1 MLSSLHIE
9 NLKCFPALSL
19 PLAPLTL
26 LTGFNAAGKST
37 ALQPLLLL
45 AQTMRSGG
53 ASRRVPLNGS
63 LTKLGTSGE
72 AVNEQSNNKVIVFG
86 IETDQAGATWTLE
99 ADKPG
104 ETNLVVAGTTFFPEP
119 EHSSLPDARVEK
131 LLCPSGSLPGELAAL
146 FESVRSTIFISATR
160 SGTPD
165 TFPSPMVSDP
175 VNGDVGVE
183 GEFAP
188 WWFERYL
195 DEEIDAARRHPD
207 EDSYGFR
214 HQLNAWLSDIF
225 PGVDANAEKIV
236 NTLLVRFELKTH
248 VTEAYRRPANIGYG
262 LTYAFPLVVA
272 LLLAKKEQVI
282 VVDSPEA
289 HLHPEGQSAM
299 GNILARFAAI
309 GVQIL
314 IETHSDHILNG
325 VRLAIAQQNVPP
337 ETVGIHFFN
346 RPPRKPDDPA
356 HVVSPL
362 LDSKGT
368 LSEWP
373 RGFFD
378 QTERDLAKLT
388 GWE

>member
-1 MLSSLHIE
+1 MLTRLHIE
-9 NLKCFPALSL
+9 NLKCFSALSL
-19 PLAPLTL
+19 PIAPLTL

-53 ASRRVPLNGS
+53 AGQRVLLNGS

-72 AVNEQSNNKVIVFG
+72 AIHEQGNNKVIVFSV
-86 IETDQAGATWTLE
+86 ETEQASATWTLE

-104 ETNLVVAGTTFFPEP
+104 ETSLAVAGATFFPEP
-119 EHSSLPDARVEK
+119 EHSSLSGAGAER
-131 LLCPSGSLPGELAAL
+131 LLCPSAPMSGELAAL
-146 FESVRSTIFISATR
+146 FKSVCSTVFISAMR

-175 VNGDVGVE
+175 VHADVGVE

-195 DEEIDAARRHPD
+195 DDEVDVTRRHPD
-207 EDSYGFR
+207 EDSFGFR

-262 LTYAFPLVVA
+262 LTYAFPLVLA
-272 LLLAKKEQVI
+272 LLLAKPGQVI
-282 VVDSPEA
+282 IVDSPEA

-299 GNILARFAAI
+299 GSILTHFAAA

-325 VRLAIAQQNVPP
+325 VRLAIAQKNIPP
-337 ETVGIHFFN
+337 ETVGVHFFN
-346 RPPRKPDDPA
+346 RPPRKPDDPP

-362 LDSKGT
+362 LDAKGT